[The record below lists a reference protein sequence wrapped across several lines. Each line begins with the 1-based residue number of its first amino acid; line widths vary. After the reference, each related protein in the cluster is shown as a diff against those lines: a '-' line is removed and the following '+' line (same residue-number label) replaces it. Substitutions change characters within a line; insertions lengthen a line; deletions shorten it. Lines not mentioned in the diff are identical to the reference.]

1 MYLLRFGDDD
11 HFSLVEY
18 VGSSIPRYAILSHTW
33 GSDHEEVSFQ
43 EIKGGKGKG
52 KAGYRKIRFCGE
64 RAASDGL
71 QHFWVDTCCIDKSS
85 SAELHEAINS
95 MFCWYQNAE
104 RCYVYLSDVLDGISS
119 RDNEPSRSCKP
130 AFRQSRWFTRGWT
143 LQELIAPPSVEF
155 FSKEGTWLGN
165 KQSFEQTLHEITGIA
180 LNALQGHSL
189 SRFSK
194 NERLAWAAGRQTKRE
209 EDAAYCLL
217 GIFGVFMPLIY
228 GEGRKNALARLEE
241 QIEKSSKDPLL
252 SLDEEQR
259 RMLIDSLRFDQID
272 ARQMTI
278 KNAHA
283 KTCRWLLK
291 KSEYLDW
298 LDTDR
303 LREHNGFLW
312 IRGKPGTG
320 KSTLMKF
327 VLAHARKTM
336 AGKAVIS
343 FFFNAR
349 GEDVE
354 KSTIGTY
361 RSLLLQLFERFPAV
375 QRVFDSLGLSRS
387 SIGPNYQ
394 WSIGSLQ
401 VALEQA
407 IMLLRDR
414 SVVCFIDALDECEEQ
429 QIRDMI
435 QFFERIGELTGSAGI
450 GFRICFSSRHYPH
463 ITIRKG
469 LALVLEGQE
478 GHSQDITNY
487 LESELKIGKSKIAQ
501 QIRSELQEKASGVFM
516 WVVLVVGILNKEH
529 DRGRVHAL
537 RQKLQEIPGDLHDLF
552 RDILTRDTHN
562 KDELVLCIQWVL
574 FAKHPLSLEQLYFAI
589 LSGVELEAVSEW
601 NPDEI
606 TQDTI
611 RRFILDSSK
620 GLTETTTSKLQKDQ
634 KVQFIHE
641 SVRDFLLKEDALGNI
656 WPDLRSNLYGQ
667 SHERLKQC
675 CLNYM
680 SVDVFAPLEMPE
692 SLPKASTQQAAGLRK
707 SATETFPFLE
717 YAVQSVLYHA
727 DEAES
732 CGVAQAYFLDNFPL
746 TKWVKL
752 DNLFEKYDVRR
763 HTERVSF
770 LYVLAELNM
779 ASLLRARSPG
789 PLCLEVEDERY
800 GCALFAAA
808 ATGSKEAVQACI
820 ENIEVDQSTWSD
832 DRRQIKQCHDE
843 EAVYKS
849 LGRDFKYSKR
859 KGMLLTAME
868 IGIATVI
875 AYLIGLEDIEV
886 DQKDPM
892 GRTPLYIAAEK
903 GNNVVVQL
911 LVDRGANVNANAL
924 SAASLGG
931 HEAVVRL
938 LVDKGADVNA
948 QGGRHGNALYTA
960 STGGHEAVVR
970 LLVDKGADVNAQGG
984 GYDNALRAASAGGHE
999 EVVRLLVDKGADVN
1013 AQGGRHG
1020 NALYAASTGGHE
1032 AVVRL
1037 LVDEGAD
1044 VNAQGGR
1051 YGNALYAASNG
1062 GHEAVVRLLVD
1073 KGADVNAQGRG
1084 YGSALR
1090 AASAGGHEEVVRL
1103 LVDKGA
1109 DVNAQ
1114 GGGYGN
1120 VFRVASAGGHEEV
1133 VRLLVDKGADVN
1145 VQGRGYSSALRAASA
1160 GGHEEVVRLL
1170 VDKGADVNAQ
1180 GGGLGNALQTAS
1192 AGGHEEVV
1200 RLLVDRGADINALG
1214 GHYGNALQAASAG
1227 GHEEVVRLLVD
1238 KGADVNAQGGEH
1250 GNALYAASTGGHE
1263 AVVRLLVDKG
1273 ADVNAQGGEHGNAL
1287 QAASTGGYEAVMRLL
1302 VEKGAVK

>member
-1 MYLLRFGDDD
+1 MYLLRFGNDD

-228 GEGRKNALARLEE
+228 GEGQKNALARLEE

-259 RMLIDSLRFDQID
+259 QMLIDSLRFDQID

-469 LALVLEGQE
+469 LGLVLEGQE

-634 KVQFIHE
+634 RVQFIHE

-732 CGVAQAYFLDNFPL
+732 CGVAQAHFLDNFPL
-746 TKWVKL
+746 TQWVKL

-911 LVDRGANVNANAL
+911 LVDKGANVNAQGGRHGNAL
-924 SAASLGG
+924 YAASTGG

-970 LLVDKGADVNAQGG
+970 LLV
-984 GYDNALRAASAGGHE
+984 
-999 EVVRLLVDKGADVN
+999 
-1013 AQGGRHG
+1013 
-1020 NALYAASTGGHE
+1020 
-1032 AVVRL
+1032 
-1037 LVDEGAD
+1037 
-1044 VNAQGGR
+1044 
-1051 YGNALYAASNG
+1051 
-1062 GHEAVVRLLVD
+1062 
-1073 KGADVNAQGRG
+1073 
-1084 YGSALR
+1084 
-1090 AASAGGHEEVVRL
+1090 
-1103 LVDKGA
+1103 
-1109 DVNAQ
+1109 
-1114 GGGYGN
+1114 
-1120 VFRVASAGGHEEV
+1120 
-1133 VRLLVDKGADVN
+1133 
-1145 VQGRGYSSALRAASA
+1145 
-1160 GGHEEVVRLL
+1160 
-1170 VDKGADVNAQ
+1170 
-1180 GGGLGNALQTAS
+1180 
-1192 AGGHEEVV
+1192 
-1200 RLLVDRGADINALG
+1200 
-1214 GHYGNALQAASAG
+1214 
-1227 GHEEVVRLLVD
+1227 
-1238 KGADVNAQGGEH
+1238 
-1250 GNALYAASTGGHE
+1250 
-1263 AVVRLLVDKG
+1263 
-1273 ADVNAQGGEHGNAL
+1273 
-1287 QAASTGGYEAVMRLL
+1287 
-1302 VEKGAVK
+1302 EKGAVK